1 MKNYVFVI
9 LIATTFSFF
18 IPDAFGYIDPS
29 TSTMIV
35 QALLGAFVGLGI
47 GIKVYWEK
55 IKSKLFNRS

>member
-9 LIATTFSFF
+9 LIAITFSFF
-18 IPDAFGYIDPS
+18 IPDAFAYIDPS
-29 TSTMIV
+29 SGSMFV

-47 GIKVYWEK
+47 AVKIYWEK